1 MSLDMFERN
10 PLIGLRVKLDRPIDR
25 DQPCCRNFCVIEPGR
40 PPYAGALVCI
50 DCGKRRGWLSQT
62 TARWIASVAGR
73 FVAPTRP
80 IAVRKAHVFQEE
92 VPPEKN

>member
-1 MSLDMFERN
+1 MSLDMFKRN

-40 PPYAGALVCI
+40 PPHAGKLVCA
-50 DCGKRRGWLSQT
+50 DCGRSRGWLSKV
-62 TARWIASVAGR
+62 TAHWIESVNGR
-73 FVAPTRP
+73 FGAPTTP
-80 IAVRKAHVFQEE
+80 IVIRKAHVFPEE